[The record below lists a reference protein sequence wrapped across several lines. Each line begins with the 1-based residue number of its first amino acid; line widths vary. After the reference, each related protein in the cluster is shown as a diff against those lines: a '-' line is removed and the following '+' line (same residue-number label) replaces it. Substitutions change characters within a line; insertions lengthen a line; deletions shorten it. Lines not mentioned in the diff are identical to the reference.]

1 MIKKVFFIILISLM
15 FSSCINTVKS
25 LRTSPNQEVGN
36 FNFNDIDL
44 NQDGNISSDE
54 FLLIKNNNRNDFMS
68 PVIVFVS
75 ISIIILILLYFSRRT
90 MEK

>member
-1 MIKKVFFIILISLM
+1 MIKKAIFIILLSSM
-15 FSSCINTVKS
+15 FSGCMNAVKTLQS
-25 LRTSPNQEVGN
+25 TPNRQVMN
-36 FNFNDIDL
+36 FDFHEIDL

-54 FLLIKNNNRNDFMS
+54 FLLIKNDNKNDFLS
-68 PVIVFVS
+68 PAIVFVS